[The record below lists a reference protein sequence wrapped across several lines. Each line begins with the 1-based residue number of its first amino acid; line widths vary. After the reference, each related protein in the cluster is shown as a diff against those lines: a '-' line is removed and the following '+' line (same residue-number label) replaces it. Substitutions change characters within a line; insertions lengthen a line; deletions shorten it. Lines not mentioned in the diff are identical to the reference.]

1 MSNVHEPTRDELLA
15 IAHGIAGGLNVIE
28 IAADVGI
35 DRSTL
40 SGWMKRDGFLVQVA
54 KSVDTP
60 ADLGSERLENL
71 LDARRQAWERKSS
84 YHLRLDF
91 ADAVREAFP
100 DFFAASAASME
111 RQAECARA
119 DQEFTI
125 EALLVLEDRGW
136 ERGTADELSR
146 GLKTAKQ
153 RRDYRLRHGLKWDW
167 TGLGCFFTSR
177 WSAKKCRIR
186 YADEEGMDFIEQRQR
201 FGTDWL
207 EFSCNDASD
216 EELEATNERP
226 LDVRRDPRLPVTV
239 RAAEAFL
246 RAVKAGADFAEAARA
261 AKGES

>member
-1 MSNVHEPTRDELLA
+1 MSNIHKPTRKELQA
-15 IAHGIAGGLNVIE
+15 IAHGIAAGQSVID
-28 IAADVGI
+28 IAASLWI

-40 SGWMKRDGFLVQVA
+40 SGWVKRDGFLVQVA
-54 KSVDTP
+54 KSLDTP
-60 ADLGSERLENL
+60 ADFGSERLENL
-71 LDARRQAWERKSS
+71 LDEGRKAWERTSS
-84 YHLRLDF
+84 YRLRLDF
-91 ADAVREAFP
+91 AAAVRTTFP
-100 DFFAASAASME
+100 DFFASMVADE
-111 RQAECARA
+111 KRQAECARA
-119 DQEFTI
+119 DNKYTI
-125 EALLVLEDRGW
+125 EALLILEDRGW
-136 ERGTADELSR
+136 TQGTADELAR

-167 TGLGCFFTSR
+167 TGLGCYYTSR

-207 EFSCNDASD
+207 EVFCNDASD

-261 AKGES
+261 AKGG

>member
-1 MSNVHEPTRDELLA
+1 MSNVHEPTREELQA
-15 IAHGIAGGLNVIE
+15 MAHGIVDGLGFID
-28 IAADVGI
+28 IAADIGI

-54 KSVDTP
+54 KSLDTP
-60 ADLGSERLENL
+60 ANFGSERLENL
-71 LDARRQAWERKSS
+71 LDERRKAWERKSS
-84 YHLRLDF
+84 YNLRLDF

-111 RQAECARA
+111 QQAECARA

-125 EALLVLEDRGW
+125 KALLILEDRGW
-136 ERGTADELSR
+136 MQGTADELAR

-153 RRDYRLRHGLKWDW
+153 RRDYRLRRGIKWDW
-167 TGLGCFFTSR
+167 RGLGCHFTGR
-177 WSAKKCRIR
+177 WSAKTCKVR
-186 YADEEGMDFIEQRQR
+186 YAEEEGIDFIEQRRR

-207 EFSCNDASD
+207 EVFCDYASD

-239 RAAEAFL
+239 RAAKAFL
-246 RAVKAGADFAEAARA
+246 QAVKAGADFAEAARA
-261 AKGES
+261 AKGE